1 MDRPVV
7 AMTMGDPAGIG
18 PELVVKVLAEPAT
31 YALCRPLVVGDLAVM
46 EEIAAVLGS
55 DLRFRSVQEAGEAR
69 FAPGTVEVL
78 APGRPQEWEPSA
90 RLHVVRGAWGVL
102 DAAMGDAA
110 ARCLRTAVEL
120 GQAGQVQGMVA
131 APMNKEAF
139 HRAGYDYLD
148 ELAYLADVTGS
159 HEPFLAGLVGSLW
172 TATVTEHI
180 AFRAVAD
187 QITRARVLR
196 SIRRLSGLLHGVG
209 RSQARIAVAS
219 LNPHGGEG
227 GLFGREEIDEIA
239 PAVLDAQREGVDA
252 QGPFPADTV
261 FVRAAAEGFDAV
273 LCLYH
278 DQANI
283 ARKLLGTWDGATVF
297 VGLPIPCA
305 TTAHGTAFD
314 KAGQGV
320 ADPGSLRTAL
330 RCVVALARG

>member
-1 MDRPVV
+1 MMDRPIV
-7 AMTMGDPAGIG
+7 ALTMGDAAGIG
-18 PELVVKVLAEPAT
+18 PELVAKTLAAPAT
-31 YALCRPLVVGDLAVM
+31 YEMCRPLVVGDVGVM
-46 EEIAAVLGS
+46 EEIAGVLGS
-55 DLRFRSVQEAGEAR
+55 ELRFRTVNTVDEAR
-69 FAPGTVEVL
+69 FAPGTADVLRPEGLQVE
-78 APGRPQEWEPSA
+78 R
-90 RLHVVRGAWGVL
+90 RAWGVL
-102 DAAMGDAA
+102 DSQMGDAA
-110 ARCLRTAVEL
+110 ARCLRTAIAL
-120 GQAGQVQGMVA
+120 GQAGQVQGMAA

-139 HRAGYDYLD
+139 HLAGYDYLD

-159 HEPFLAGLVGSLW
+159 CETFLAGLVGSLW

-187 QITRARVLR
+187 QITQERVLR
-196 SIRRLSGLLHGVG
+196 SIRGLAKLLRRAG
-209 RSQARIAVAS
+209 RRPARIAVAA

-227 GLFGREEIDEIA
+227 GLFGREELDEIA
-239 PAVLDAQREGVDA
+239 PAVRAAQAEGVDA

-261 FVRAAAEGFDAV
+261 FIRARAEGFDAV

-314 KAGQGV
+314 RAGQGT
-320 ADPGSLRTAL
+320 ADPGSLAAAL
-330 RCVVALARG
+330 ACVVALARGDAAGSGG